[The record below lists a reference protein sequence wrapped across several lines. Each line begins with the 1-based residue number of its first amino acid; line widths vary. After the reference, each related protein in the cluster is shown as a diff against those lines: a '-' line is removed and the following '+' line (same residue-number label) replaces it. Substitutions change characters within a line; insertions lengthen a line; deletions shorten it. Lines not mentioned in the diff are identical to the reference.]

1 MSLAN
6 DELDESQ
13 ITSMDLPMD
22 FKVNL
27 IFSPL
32 GKLRWRR
39 QGPVTHKIM
48 PTTFHQ
54 SFSFLSSATS
64 GLVG

>member
-22 FKVNL
+22 FKV
-27 IFSPL
+27 IFFFFFINGSCVV
-32 GKLRWRR
+32 RWKAVKKRI
-39 QGPVTHKIM
+39 G
-48 PTTFHQ
+48 
-54 SFSFLSSATS
+54 SSES
-64 GLVG
+64 